1 MLHLF
6 EDFQEK
12 LVNLHHLADNFKDS
26 ISAKER
32 DIRAVL
38 IKDDVSISFKWYS
51 QTYVND
57 FTK

>member
-32 DIRAVL
+32 DIREVL
-38 IKDDVSISFKWYS
+38 IKHDLSVSFKCYS
-51 QTYVND
+51 QTSVSD
-57 FTK
+57 FIK